1 MSTHF
6 SPKCPDGLHGPLKRL
21 LAPGLAAALLLG
33 LPACLLAQDAADA
46 KDEGSRG
53 LTHMRNAA
61 PDQATVVL
69 PSFGADPFA
78 VETQEADTHEAGTHE
93 AGPSDVETQ
102 GADLLNDAG
111 PDAAAPLAENAR
123 EQDKAADEGVPN
135 FGALPDIARADQ
147 AREEK
152 ERAERQTRAEREK
165 EREAARRERAERDGT
180 DRDGV
185 GRDAQDQNARAREL
199 ASRSGRGR
207 DAGQAG
213 ERPKKGDSLA
223 IPDGAAQSRD
233 TSFLAGC
240 WRSETALTRTGTN
253 IPLQIEYCF
262 DENGNGRRIHT
273 EDKTRCE
280 GPVTAAFKGRTL
292 VIEGGS
298 IPCSDGT
305 HYVPTTVECNESDGK
320 TYCRG
325 KEEKSEGG
333 IHMWDARFRKSS

>member
-6 SPKCPDGLHGPLKRL
+6 YPKRPDGLHGPLKRL

-33 LPACLLAQDAADA
+33 LPAGILADILAQDAAA
-46 KDEGSRG
+46 ATEEGSRG

-61 PDQATVVL
+61 PDQGAVVL

-78 VETQEADTHEAGTHE
+78 VETQEADTHEAG
-93 AGPSDVETQ
+93 PSDVETQ
-102 GADLLNDAG
+102 GTDLLNDAG

-123 EQDKAADEGVPN
+123 EQDRAADEGVPN

-147 AREEK
+147 AREEQ
-152 ERAERQTRAEREK
+152 ERAERQARAERER

-180 DRDGV
+180 DRD
-185 GRDAQDQNARAREL
+185 AQGQDARAREL
-199 ASRSGRGR
+199 ASRSDRGR
-207 DAGQAG
+207 DAGLAS

-223 IPDGAAQSRD
+223 IPEGAAQSRN

-262 DENGNGRRIHT
+262 DENGNGRRIHI
-273 EDKTRCE
+273 EDKTQCE

-292 VIEGGS
+292 VIEGGA

-305 HYVPTTVECNESDGK
+305 HYVPTTVECNESDGR

-333 IHMWDARFRKSS
+333 IHMWDARFRKIS